1 MRTELQREAA
11 RRNGA
16 KSRGP
21 RTPAGKAVSARN
33 SFRHGCYAR
42 GGSPE
47 TNTHLANLDA
57 QLAERPMPALPPRDR
72 LTPHHIKQDHINL
85 LAQWLRWKLH
95 TLTAFE
101 TRLLQT
107 EIARQR
113 RHAQNEPQPD
123 PTDQVLAV
131 RAYTR
136 LMKETRILQTLARR
150 EGALH
155 HQILRLAALAVELQ
169 NRENKTQRNEPGNF
183 GVPAPK
189 KIAEE
194 RTRHS
199 HPPRLPRRPASR
211 HSHPPNIPRPPHS
224 LRNAAASVTIGSV
237 RAFLISL
244 LVCGLSFAA
253 SPLVD
258 RVGKTAFVQL
268 EADSFNSLTPKQQA
282 LAWCLSQAS
291 IAIDPI
297 IYDQESRFGL
307 RQKRVLEAVVANKA
321 GVDPALYGKILDFTK
336 LFWGNKG
343 NHNELTSQKV
353 MPEFTAADL
362 KRALTQAG
370 HKELLVEVDALQASL
385 FDPNFE
391 PLMTA
396 KSPAGGKDILQASAN
411 NFYFGVAQADLKGFT
426 EKYRLNSR
434 VIKESGKLVEEVY
447 RAGTPDGR
455 VKPGLYAE
463 YLRKANSFLEKA
475 KTYAEPAQAKVIDE
489 LIRYYQTGEYSDWHQ
504 FGVDWVQN
512 DSPVDFANG
521 FIEIYRD
528 ARGAKG
534 TSQSFVCITDQ
545 KLSAAIHKIADN
557 AQYFED
563 RAPWNA
569 LYKKQGVKPPTAK
582 AVQTTVLT
590 GDFHVTTIGDNLPN
604 EDDIR
609 AKYGSKSFL
618 FTSSSSSFGVVTG
631 SAMIDEFVLSPAE
644 AELDRKYGNEADEL
658 LTAMH
663 EVIGHGSGKLNPK
676 LTNVASFYLKEYFST
691 LEEARADLM
700 ALWNVFDPK
709 LKELGIVSSDDIGRV
724 MYNSA
729 ARTLIT
735 QLRRIPAG
743 DTIEEDHQRNRQL
756 IANYILDK
764 TGAIA
769 YEHRNGKTYVV
780 VKDYAKMREGVGM
793 LLAELMRIKG
803 EGDYDAIKKLIDQ
816 YGVHF
821 DPKVRD
827 EMVARYEKLNL
838 PTYWAGVN
846 SDLTPH
852 FDAKGNITKV
862 DISYPRDVVKQ
873 QLAYSAM
880 YTVK

>member
-1 MRTELQREAA
+1 
-11 RRNGA
+11 
-16 KSRGP
+16 
-21 RTPAGKAVSARN
+21 
-33 SFRHGCYAR
+33 
-42 GGSPE
+42 
-47 TNTHLANLDA
+47 
-57 QLAERPMPALPPRDR
+57 
-72 LTPHHIKQDHINL
+72 
-85 LAQWLRWKLH
+85 
-95 TLTAFE
+95 
-101 TRLLQT
+101 
-107 EIARQR
+107 
-113 RHAQNEPQPD
+113 
-123 PTDQVLAV
+123 
-131 RAYTR
+131 
-136 LMKETRILQTLARR
+136 
-150 EGALH
+150 
-155 HQILRLAALAVELQ
+155 
-169 NRENKTQRNEPGNF
+169 
-183 GVPAPK
+183 
-189 KIAEE
+189 
-194 RTRHS
+194 
-199 HPPRLPRRPASR
+199 
-211 HSHPPNIPRPPHS
+211 
-224 LRNAAASVTIGSV
+224 V
-237 RAFLISL
+237 RAFSILFVL
-244 LVCGLSFAA
+244 CGLTYAA

-268 EADSFNSLTPKQQA
+268 EAESFNSLTPKQQA
-282 LAWCLSQAS
+282 LAYWLSQAS

-307 RQKRVLEAVVANKA
+307 RQKRVLEAVVTSKA
-321 GVDPALYGKILDFTK
+321 KVDPAIYGKVLDFTK

-353 MPEFTAADL
+353 MPEFSADEL
-362 KRALTQAG
+362 KQALTQAG
-370 HKELLVEVDALQASL
+370 RKELIADVDALRQSL
-385 FDPNFE
+385 FDPDFE
-391 PLMTA
+391 PLITA
-396 KSPAGGKDILQASAN
+396 KSPSGGKDILQASAN
-411 NFYFGVAQADLKGFT
+411 NFYFGVSQADLKGFS

-434 VIKESGKLVEEVY
+434 VVKEKGKLVEEVY

-463 YLRKANSFLEKA
+463 YLKKANGFLEKA
-475 KTYAEPAQAKVIDE
+475 KAYAEPDQAKVLDD
-489 LIRYYQTGEYSDWHQ
+489 LVRYYQTGEYSDWIT
-504 FGVDWVQN
+504 FGIDWVRN
-512 DSPVDFANG
+512 DAPVDFANG

-545 KLSAAIHKIADN
+545 KLSSAIHKIADN

-563 RAPWNA
+563 RAPWNP

-582 AVQTTVLT
+582 AVQTVVET

-631 SAMIDEFVLSPAE
+631 SAMIDEFVLSPTE
-644 AELDRKYGNEADEL
+644 AAMDRKYENEADEL

-709 LKELGIVSSDDIGRV
+709 LKELGIVSTNDIGRV
-724 MYNSA
+724 MYNNA

-735 QLRRIPAG
+735 QLRRIPTG

-769 YEHRNGKTYVV
+769 YEHQNGKTYVV

-827 EMVARYEKLNL
+827 EMVARYQKLNL

-846 SDLTPH
+846 SELTPQL
-852 FDAKGNITKV
+852 DGQGQVTKV
-862 DISYPRDVVKQ
+862 SIGYPRDMVKQ
-873 QLAYSAM
+873 QLGYSAM
-880 YTVK
+880 YGGK